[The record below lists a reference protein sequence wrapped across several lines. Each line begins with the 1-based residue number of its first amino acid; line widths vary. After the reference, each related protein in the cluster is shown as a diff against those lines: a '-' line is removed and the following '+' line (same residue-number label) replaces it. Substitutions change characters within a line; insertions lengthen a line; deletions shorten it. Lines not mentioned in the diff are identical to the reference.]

1 MCVKACPY
9 NAIVKISVPC
19 EDACPVGAIKKDET
33 GFASIDFDK
42 CITCGKCISSCP
54 FGAVHERSQIID
66 ILKAIKEGKKV
77 IAMIAPAIAGQFP
90 GNIYQLKTAI
100 VKAGF
105 TDVYEVAQGADI
117 TAHNE
122 AEEFIERMNEAKE
135 KSEEIIRNAESNIT
149 LITAQEKEITTAF
162 EIKANE
168 RKETLEKELEKMI
181 ADAKLKADSITAAAE
196 DSVER
201 QQVLFD
207 KLRLEI
213 AAFKSAVT
221 SKYKEHLS
229 ILQEI
234 PETVP
239 MDPKKMAE
247 VITAKI
253 DAVPDAQSFIPM
265 EEEQPQETENG
276 FAVEESQVTQE

>member
-1 MCVKACPY
+1 MFTASDIKNVTFSKAMGGFKPEEVDIFLDKVEADY
-9 NAIVKISVPC
+9 IQFERIIKDYQNQIEELKGQIASFENSQNSIQNVLLSAQKLADQIV
-19 EDACPVGAIKKDET
+19 D
-33 GFASIDFDK
+33 
-42 CITCGKCISSCP
+42 
-54 FGAVHERSQIID
+54 
-66 ILKAIKEGKKV
+66 
-77 IAMIAPAIAGQFP
+77 
-90 GNIYQLKTAI
+90 
-100 VKAGF
+100 
-105 TDVYEVAQGADI
+105 
-117 TAHNE
+117 
-122 AEEFIERMNEAKE
+122 EAKE
-135 KSEEIIRNAESNIT
+135 KSDEIIRNAESNIT
-149 LITAQEKEITTAF
+149 LITAQEKEIATAF
-162 EIKANE
+162 EIKAKE
-168 RKETLEKELEKMI
+168 RKETLEKELEKMV

-196 DSVER
+196 DSVQR

-253 DAVPDAQSFIPM
+253 DEAPNAESFISAKTEIK
-265 EEEQPQETENG
+265 EETKDVSSGFSVEQADENI
-276 FAVEESQVTQE
+276 EE

>member
-1 MCVKACPY
+1 MFTSADIKNVTFSKARGGFSPEEVDVFLDKVEADY
-9 NAIVKISVPC
+9 LQFERIVKEYQSKIQ
-19 EDACPVGAIKKDET
+19 E
-33 GFASIDFDK
+33 
-42 CITCGKCISSCP
+42 
-54 FGAVHERSQIID
+54 
-66 ILKAIKEGKKV
+66 LEGKIKV
-77 IAMIAPAIAGQFP
+77 FEESQNSIQNVLLSAQKLADQ
-90 GNIYQLKTAI
+90 I
-100 VKAGF
+100 V
-105 TDVYEVAQGADI
+105 
-117 TAHNE
+117 
-122 AEEFIERMNEAKE
+122 NEAKE

-149 LITAQEKEITTAF
+149 LITAKEKEIATAF
-162 EIKANE
+162 EIKASE

-181 ADAKLKADSITAAAE
+181 SDAKLKADSITAAAN

-207 KLRLEI
+207 KLRIEI
-213 AAFKSAVT
+213 AAFKSAIT

-253 DAVPDAQSFIPM
+253 DAIPEAEDFISQKDTK
-265 EEEQPQETENG
+265 EISSGFSVAENDSDID
-276 FAVEESQVTQE
+276 E